1 MEPRRGAVAPAA
13 TEPAVDVAVAVPA
26 TAVGSTGRET
36 TAPSGSGAGCVRR
49 DRQGLCLGAHPGL
62 DRDAALSRYLA
73 RVRRAVQRSRRYPYM
88 AKRMGLEGLVT
99 VRVTIDAR
107 GRSVGV
113 HVMGG
118 RAPQAL
124 REAAL
129 SAVRSAAPFP
139 VLPAVLGT
147 RLEAVVPI
155 RFQLAAR

>member
-1 MEPRRGAVAPAA
+1 
-13 TEPAVDVAVAVPA
+13 
-26 TAVGSTGRET
+26 
-36 TAPSGSGAGCVRR
+36 
-49 DRQGLCLGAHPGL
+49 
-62 DRDAALSRYLA
+62 
-73 RVRRAVQRSRRYPYM
+73 M

-107 GRSVGV
+107 GRSRGV
-113 HVMGG
+113 HVLGG